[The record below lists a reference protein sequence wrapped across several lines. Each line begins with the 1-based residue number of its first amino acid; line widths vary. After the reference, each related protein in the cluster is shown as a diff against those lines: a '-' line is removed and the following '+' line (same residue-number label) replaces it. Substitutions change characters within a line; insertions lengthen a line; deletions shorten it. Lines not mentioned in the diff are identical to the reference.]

1 MELGLERN
9 GLRTTYQQG
18 PTYHR
23 TRAAADHNSII
34 ITCLIIDTSDA
45 LVVKLRI
52 IIFYKLFFGRGSF
65 YQIQ

>member
-1 MELGLERN
+1 MELGLEHN

-23 TRAAADHNSII
+23 TRADHNSII

-52 IIFYKLFFGRGSF
+52 IILTNYFLEEAGFIKYSER
-65 YQIQ
+65 